1 MDIQLEKKKGI
12 QKKHIPYIAGG
23 AVVILLLIWIIFGN
37 HASTLRVD
45 AASLNIADVT
55 FGKFNDYIRLNGQVQ
70 PISVVQLSPEEGGI
84 VQEKVVEEGAH
95 VKKGDVILRLS
106 NSNLDLQILN
116 AESELAEKQNLLR
129 NTQVTMQQ
137 DKLNNET
144 EKVQLDIDTRRKQRT
159 YLQYERLYKER
170 LISREEYLQAKEDY
184 EVAQKKHGL
193 ITERLVQDSIYRNIQ
208 MDQME
213 DNLQNMRK
221 NVLLIR
227 ERKEKLEV
235 RATIDGELGLLDA
248 ELGQNITAGQ
258 MVGQIND
265 LSDFKIEAMIDEHY
279 IDRVTNG
286 LPATFERQETTF
298 NLKVRK
304 VYPEVR
310 EGRFRTDFV
319 FEGKRPDNIRSGQT
333 YYIDLQLG
341 EPTESVL
348 IPKGTFFQVTGGNW
362 IFVVDKEGKK
372 AYRRQI
378 RIGRQN
384 PQYYEVLEGLE
395 KGERVI
401 VSGYESYK
409 DNEVL
414 ILTYIIHSGFISG
427 YQNRYGDNL
436 KPPTNVYHRMTA

>member
-12 QKKHIPYIAGG
+12 QRKHLPYLVAGG
-23 AVVILLLIWIIFGN
+23 LAVLLLGWILWRSN
-37 HASTLRVD
+37 AASQTVE
-45 AASLNIADVT
+45 AASLNIAEVDY
-55 FGKFNDYIRLNGQVQ
+55 GEFNDYIRINGSAE
-70 PISVVQLSPEEGGI
+70 PFSVVQLSPEEGGI
-84 VQEKVVEEGAH
+84 VREKVVEEGAH

-144 EKVQLDIDTRRKQRT
+144 EKVQLDMDTRRKQRT
-159 YLQYERLYKER
+159 YLQYERLYEER
-170 LISREEYLQAKEDY
+170 LVSREEYLQAREDY
-184 EVAQKKHGL
+184 EVSQRKYGL
-193 ITERLVQDSIYRNIQ
+193 VTERLKQDSIYRTIQ

-213 DNLQNMRK
+213 DNLQNMRR

-248 ELGQNITAGQ
+248 ELGQNIVAGQ

-265 LSDFKIEAMIDEHY
+265 LSDFKVVAQLDEHY
-279 IDRVTNG
+279 IDRVSNG
-286 LPATFERQETTF
+286 LPASMERQGTRF
-298 NLKVRK
+298 AMKIRK

-310 EGRFRTDFV
+310 EGRFRTDLV
-319 FEGKRPDNIRSGQT
+319 FAGKRPENIRSGQT

-341 EPTESVL
+341 EPTEGVL
-348 IPKGTFFQVTGGNW
+348 LPRGTFYQATGGKW
-362 IFVVDKEGKK
+362 IFVVDKDGRK
-372 AYRRQI
+372 AYRRSI

-395 KGERVI
+395 KGEKVI
-401 VSGYESYK
+401 ISGYEAFK

-414 ILTYIIHSGFISG
+414 IL
-427 YQNRYGDNL
+427 
-436 KPPTNVYHRMTA
+436 K

>member
-23 AVVILLLIWIIFGN
+23 VTLLALVAWIIFGN

-45 AASLNIADVT
+45 GKTLNIADVT
-55 FGKFNDYIRLNGQVQ
+55 YGKFNDYIRLNGQVQ
-70 PISVVQLSPEEGGI
+70 PISVVQISPEEGGI
-84 VQEKVVEEGAH
+84 VREKVVEEGTH

-144 EKVQLDIDTRRKQRT
+144 EKVQLDTDTRRKKRT
-159 YLQYERLYKER
+159 FEQYSRLYKER
-170 LISREEYLQAKEDY
+170 LISREEFLQAKEDY

-193 ITERLVQDSIYRNIQ
+193 VTRRLEQDSIYRNIQ

-213 DNLQNMRK
+213 ENLQNMRK

-227 ERKEKLEV
+227 ERKDKLEV

-248 ELGQNITAGQ
+248 ELGQNINAGQ
-258 MVGQIND
+258 MIGQIND

-279 IDRVTNG
+279 IDRVING
-286 LPATFERQETTF
+286 LPASFERQGSTF
-298 NLKVRK
+298 RLKVRK

-310 EGRFRTDFV
+310 EGKFRTDLV
-319 FEGKRPDNIRSGQT
+319 FEGKRPENIRSGQT

-362 IFVVDKEGKK
+362 IFVVDKDGQK
-372 AYRRQI
+372 AYRRKI

-401 VSGYESYK
+401 ISGYESYK

-414 ILTYIIHSGFISG
+414 IL
-427 YQNRYGDNL
+427 
-436 KPPTNVYHRMTA
+436 K

>member
-1 MDIQLEKKKGI
+1 MDIQLEQKKGL
-12 QKKHIPYIAGG
+12 QKKHIPYILAG
-23 AVVILLLIWIIFGN
+23 AVILLLLGWIIFGN
-37 HASTLRVD
+37 HASTMRVD
-45 AASLNIADVT
+45 GKGLNIAEVKY
-55 FGKFNDYIRLNGQVQ
+55 GEFNDYIRVNGQVQ

-84 VQEKVVEEGAH
+84 VREKVVEEGAH

-144 EKVQLDIDTRRKQRT
+144 EKVQLDIDTQRKKRT
-159 YLQYERLYKER
+159 YTQYSKLYSER

-184 EVAQKKHGL
+184 EVSMKKHSL
-193 ITERLVQDSIYRNIQ
+193 ISERLKQDSIYRTIQ

-221 NVLLIR
+221 NVILIR

-248 ELGQNITAGQ
+248 ELGQNIVAGQ

-265 LSDFKIEAMIDEHY
+265 LSYFKIEAMIDEHY
-279 IDRVTNG
+279 IDRVSNG
-286 LPATFERQETTF
+286 LPATFERQGSSF
-298 NLKVRK
+298 NLKLRK

-310 EGRFRTDFV
+310 DGRFRTDFI
-319 FEGKRPDNIRSGQT
+319 FQGKRPENIRSGQT

-341 EPTESVL
+341 EPTQSVL

-362 IFVVDKEGKK
+362 IFVVDKDGKK
-372 AYRRQI
+372 AYRRKI

-384 PQYYEVLEGLE
+384 PQYYEVIEGLE

-414 ILTYIIHSGFISG
+414 IL
-427 YQNRYGDNL
+427 
-436 KPPTNVYHRMTA
+436 K

>member
-319 FEGKRPDNIRSGQT
+319 FEGKRPDNIWSGQT

-414 ILTYIIHSGFISG
+414 IL
-427 YQNRYGDNL
+427 
-436 KPPTNVYHRMTA
+436 K

>member
-12 QKKHIPYIAGG
+12 QRKHLPYLVAGG
-23 AVVILLLIWIIFGN
+23 LAVLLLGWILWRSN
-37 HASTLRVD
+37 AASQTVE
-45 AASLNIADVT
+45 AASLNIAEVDY
-55 FGKFNDYIRLNGQVQ
+55 GEFNDYIRINGSAE
-70 PISVVQLSPEEGGI
+70 PFSVVQLSPEEGGI
-84 VQEKVVEEGAH
+84 VREKVVEEGAH

-106 NSNLDLQILN
+106 NSSLDLQILN

-144 EKVQLDIDTRRKQRT
+144 EKVQLDMDTRRKQRT
-159 YLQYERLYKER
+159 YLQYERLYEER
-170 LISREEYLQAKEDY
+170 LVSREEYLQAREDY
-184 EVAQKKHGL
+184 EVSQRKYGL
-193 ITERLVQDSIYRNIQ
+193 VTERLKQDSIYRTIQ

-213 DNLQNMRK
+213 DNLQNMRR

-227 ERKEKLEV
+227 ERKEKLEM

-248 ELGQNITAGQ
+248 ELGQNIVAGQ

-265 LSDFKIEAMIDEHY
+265 LSDFKVVAQLDEHY
-279 IDRVTNG
+279 IDRVSNG
-286 LPATFERQETTF
+286 LPASMERQGTRF
-298 NLKVRK
+298 AMKIRK

-310 EGRFRTDFV
+310 EGRFRTDLV
-319 FEGKRPDNIRSGQT
+319 FAGKRPENIRSGQT

-341 EPTESVL
+341 EPTEGVL
-348 IPKGTFFQVTGGNW
+348 LPRGTFYQATGGKW
-362 IFVVDKEGKK
+362 IFVVDKDGTK
-372 AYRRQI
+372 AYRRSI

-395 KGERVI
+395 KGEKVI
-401 VSGYESYK
+401 ISGYEAFK

-414 ILTYIIHSGFISG
+414 IL
-427 YQNRYGDNL
+427 
-436 KPPTNVYHRMTA
+436 K

>member
-1 MDIQLEKKKGI
+1 MDIQLEQKKGL
-12 QKKHIPYIAGG
+12 QKKHIPYILAG
-23 AVVILLLIWIIFGN
+23 AVILLLLGWIIFGN
-37 HASTLRVD
+37 HASTMRVD
-45 AASLNIADVT
+45 GKGLNIAEVKY
-55 FGKFNDYIRLNGQVQ
+55 GEFNDYIRVNGQVQ

-84 VQEKVVEEGAH
+84 VREKVVEEGAH

-144 EKVQLDIDTRRKQRT
+144 EKVQLDIDTQRKKRT
-159 YLQYERLYKER
+159 YTQYSKLYSER

-184 EVAQKKHGL
+184 EVSMKKHSL
-193 ITERLVQDSIYRNIQ
+193 ISERLKQDSIYRTIQ

-221 NVLLIR
+221 NVILIR

-248 ELGQNITAGQ
+248 ELGQNIVAGQ

-279 IDRVTNG
+279 IDRVSNG
-286 LPATFERQETTF
+286 LPATFERQGSSF
-298 NLKVRK
+298 NLKLRK

-310 EGRFRTDFV
+310 DGRFRTDFI
-319 FEGKRPDNIRSGQT
+319 FQGKRPENIRSGQT

-341 EPTESVL
+341 EPTQSVL

-362 IFVVDKEGKK
+362 IFVVDKDGKK
-372 AYRRQI
+372 AYRRKI

-384 PQYYEVLEGLE
+384 PQYYEVIEGLE

-414 ILTYIIHSGFISG
+414 IL
-427 YQNRYGDNL
+427 
-436 KPPTNVYHRMTA
+436 K

>member
-227 ERKEKLEV
+227 ERKDKLEV

-395 KGERVI
+395 IGERVI

-414 ILTYIIHSGFISG
+414 IL
-427 YQNRYGDNL
+427 
-436 KPPTNVYHRMTA
+436 K

>member
-12 QKKHIPYIAGG
+12 QRKHLPYLVAGG
-23 AVVILLLIWIIFGN
+23 LAVLLLGWILWRSN
-37 HASTLRVD
+37 AVSQTVE
-45 AASLNIADVT
+45 AASLNIAEVDY
-55 FGKFNDYIRLNGQVQ
+55 GEFNDYIRINGSAE
-70 PISVVQLSPEEGGI
+70 PFSVVQLSPEEGGI
-84 VQEKVVEEGAH
+84 VREKVVEEGAH

-106 NSNLDLQILN
+106 NSSLDLQILN

-144 EKVQLDIDTRRKQRT
+144 EKVQLDMDTRRKQRT
-159 YLQYERLYKER
+159 YLQYERLYEER
-170 LISREEYLQAKEDY
+170 LVSREEYLQAREDY
-184 EVAQKKHGL
+184 EVSQRKYGL
-193 ITERLVQDSIYRNIQ
+193 VTERLKQDSIYRTIQ

-213 DNLQNMRK
+213 DNLQNMRR

-248 ELGQNITAGQ
+248 ELGQNIVAGQ

-265 LSDFKIEAMIDEHY
+265 LSDFKVVAQLDEHY
-279 IDRVTNG
+279 IDRVSNG
-286 LPATFERQETTF
+286 LPASMERQGTRF
-298 NLKVRK
+298 AMKIRK

-310 EGRFRTDFV
+310 EGRFRTDLV
-319 FEGKRPDNIRSGQT
+319 FAGKRPENIRSGQT

-341 EPTESVL
+341 EPTEGVL
-348 IPKGTFFQVTGGNW
+348 LPRGTFYQATGGKW
-362 IFVVDKEGKK
+362 IFVVDKDGRK
-372 AYRRQI
+372 AYRRSI

-395 KGERVI
+395 KGEKVI
-401 VSGYESYK
+401 ISGYEAFK

-414 ILTYIIHSGFISG
+414 IL
-427 YQNRYGDNL
+427 
-436 KPPTNVYHRMTA
+436 K

>member
-1 MDIQLEKKKGI
+1 MEKKKGI
-12 QKKHIPYIAGG
+12 QRKHLPYLVAGG
-23 AVVILLLIWIIFGN
+23 LAVLLLGWILWRSN
-37 HASTLRVD
+37 AASQTVE
-45 AASLNIADVT
+45 AASLNIAEVDY
-55 FGKFNDYIRLNGQVQ
+55 GEFNDYIRINGSAE
-70 PISVVQLSPEEGGI
+70 PFSVVQLSPEEGGI
-84 VQEKVVEEGAH
+84 VREKVVEEGAH

-106 NSNLDLQILN
+106 NSSLDLQILN

-144 EKVQLDIDTRRKQRT
+144 EKVQLDMDTRRKQRT
-159 YLQYERLYKER
+159 YLQYERLYGER
-170 LISREEYLQAKEDY
+170 LVSREEYLQAREDY
-184 EVAQKKHGL
+184 EVSQRKYGL
-193 ITERLVQDSIYRNIQ
+193 VTERLKQDSIYRTIQ

-213 DNLQNMRK
+213 DNLQNMRR

-248 ELGQNITAGQ
+248 ELGQNIVAGQ

-265 LSDFKIEAMIDEHY
+265 LSDFKVVAQLDEHY
-279 IDRVTNG
+279 IDRVSNG
-286 LPATFERQETTF
+286 LPASMERQGTRF
-298 NLKVRK
+298 AMKIRK

-310 EGRFRTDFV
+310 EGRFRTDLV
-319 FEGKRPDNIRSGQT
+319 FAGKRPENIRSGQT

-341 EPTESVL
+341 EPTEGVL
-348 IPKGTFFQVTGGNW
+348 LPRGTFYQATGGKW
-362 IFVVDKEGKK
+362 IFVVDKDGRK
-372 AYRRQI
+372 AYRRSI

-395 KGERVI
+395 KGEKVI
-401 VSGYESYK
+401 ISGYEAFK

-414 ILTYIIHSGFISG
+414 IL
-427 YQNRYGDNL
+427 
-436 KPPTNVYHRMTA
+436 K

>member
-1 MDIQLEKKKGI
+1 MDIHLEKKKGI
-12 QKKHIPYIAGG
+12 QRKHLPYLVAGG
-23 AVVILLLIWIIFGN
+23 LAVLLLGWILWRSN
-37 HASTLRVD
+37 AASQTVE
-45 AASLNIADVT
+45 AASLNIAEVDY
-55 FGKFNDYIRLNGQVQ
+55 GEFNDYIRINGSAE
-70 PISVVQLSPEEGGI
+70 PFSVVQLSPEEGGI
-84 VQEKVVEEGAH
+84 VREKVVEEGAH

-106 NSNLDLQILN
+106 NSSLDLQILN

-144 EKVQLDIDTRRKQRT
+144 EKVQLDMDTRRKQRT
-159 YLQYERLYKER
+159 YLQYERLYGER
-170 LISREEYLQAKEDY
+170 LVSREEYLQAREDY
-184 EVAQKKHGL
+184 EVSQRKYEL
-193 ITERLVQDSIYRNIQ
+193 VTERLKQDSIYRTIQ

-213 DNLQNMRK
+213 DNLQNMRR

-248 ELGQNITAGQ
+248 ELGQNIVAGQ

-265 LSDFKIEAMIDEHY
+265 LSDFKVVAQLDEHY
-279 IDRVTNG
+279 IDRVSNG
-286 LPATFERQETTF
+286 LPASMERQGTRF
-298 NLKVRK
+298 AMKIRK

-310 EGRFRTDFV
+310 EGRFRTDLV
-319 FEGKRPDNIRSGQT
+319 FAGKRPENIRSGQT

-341 EPTESVL
+341 EPTEGVL
-348 IPKGTFFQVTGGNW
+348 LPRGTFYQATGGKW
-362 IFVVDKEGKK
+362 IFVVDKDGRK
-372 AYRRQI
+372 AYRRSI

-395 KGERVI
+395 KGEKVI
-401 VSGYESYK
+401 ISGYEAFK

-414 ILTYIIHSGFISG
+414 IL
-427 YQNRYGDNL
+427 
-436 KPPTNVYHRMTA
+436 K

>member
-1 MDIQLEKKKGI
+1 MEKKKGI
-12 QKKHIPYIAGG
+12 QRKHLPYLVAGG
-23 AVVILLLIWIIFGN
+23 LAVLLLGWILWRSN
-37 HASTLRVD
+37 AASQTVE
-45 AASLNIADVT
+45 AASLNIAEVDY
-55 FGKFNDYIRLNGQVQ
+55 GEFNDYIRINGSAE
-70 PISVVQLSPEEGGI
+70 PFSVVQLSPEEGGI
-84 VQEKVVEEGAH
+84 VREKVVEEGAH

-106 NSNLDLQILN
+106 NSSLDLQILN

-144 EKVQLDIDTRRKQRT
+144 EKVQLDMDMRRKQRT
-159 YLQYERLYKER
+159 YLQYERLYEER
-170 LISREEYLQAKEDY
+170 LVSREEYLQAREDY
-184 EVAQKKHGL
+184 EVSQRKYGL
-193 ITERLVQDSIYRNIQ
+193 VTERLKQDSIYRTIQ

-213 DNLQNMRK
+213 DNLQNMRR

-248 ELGQNITAGQ
+248 ELGQNIVAGQ

-265 LSDFKIEAMIDEHY
+265 LSDFKVVAQLDEHY
-279 IDRVTNG
+279 IDRVSNG
-286 LPATFERQETTF
+286 LPASMERQGTRF
-298 NLKVRK
+298 AMKIRK

-310 EGRFRTDFV
+310 EGRFRTDLV
-319 FEGKRPDNIRSGQT
+319 FAGKRPENIRSGQT

-341 EPTESVL
+341 EPTEGVL
-348 IPKGTFFQVTGGNW
+348 LPRGTFYQATGGKW
-362 IFVVDKEGKK
+362 IFVVDKDGRK
-372 AYRRQI
+372 AYRRSI

-395 KGERVI
+395 KGEKVI
-401 VSGYESYK
+401 ISGYEAFK

-414 ILTYIIHSGFISG
+414 IL
-427 YQNRYGDNL
+427 
-436 KPPTNVYHRMTA
+436 K

>member
-12 QKKHIPYIAGG
+12 QRKHLPYLVAGG
-23 AVVILLLIWIIFGN
+23 LAVLLLGWILWRSN
-37 HASTLRVD
+37 AASQTVE
-45 AASLNIADVT
+45 AASLNIAEVDY
-55 FGKFNDYIRLNGQVQ
+55 GEFNDYIRINGSAE
-70 PISVVQLSPEEGGI
+70 PFSVVQLSPEEGGI
-84 VQEKVVEEGAH
+84 VREKVVEEGAH

-106 NSNLDLQILN
+106 NSSLDLQILN

-144 EKVQLDIDTRRKQRT
+144 EKVQLDMDTRRKQRT
-159 YLQYERLYKER
+159 YLQYERLYEER
-170 LISREEYLQAKEDY
+170 LVSREEYLQAREDY
-184 EVAQKKHGL
+184 EVSQRKYGL
-193 ITERLVQDSIYRNIQ
+193 VTERLKQDSIYRTIQ

-213 DNLQNMRK
+213 DNLQNMRR

-248 ELGQNITAGQ
+248 ELGQNIVAGQ

-265 LSDFKIEAMIDEHY
+265 LSDFKVVAQLDEHY
-279 IDRVTNG
+279 IDRVSNG
-286 LPATFERQETTF
+286 LPASMERQGTRF
-298 NLKVRK
+298 AMKIRK

-310 EGRFRTDFV
+310 EGRFRTDLV
-319 FEGKRPDNIRSGQT
+319 FAGKRPENIRSGQT

-341 EPTESVL
+341 EPTEGVL
-348 IPKGTFFQVTGGNW
+348 LPRGTFYQATGGKW
-362 IFVVDKEGKK
+362 IFVVDKDGTK
-372 AYRRQI
+372 AYRRSI

-395 KGERVI
+395 KGEKVI
-401 VSGYESYK
+401 ISGYEAFK

-414 ILTYIIHSGFISG
+414 IL
-427 YQNRYGDNL
+427 
-436 KPPTNVYHRMTA
+436 K